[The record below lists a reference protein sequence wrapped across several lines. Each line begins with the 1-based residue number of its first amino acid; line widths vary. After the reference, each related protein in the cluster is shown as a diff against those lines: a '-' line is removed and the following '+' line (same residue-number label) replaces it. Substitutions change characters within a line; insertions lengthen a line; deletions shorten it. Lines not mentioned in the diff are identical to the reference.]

1 MPRHIGGAQ
10 KKIKIKNF
18 GKALYASIFFLSFP
32 YPLIYFFFQKIEFF
46 GKSHG
51 VEEGEG
57 RWIRKKESQSL
68 IKSLEFVYLI
78 LNLRSLFK
86 IIFIYCLVGGLN

>member
-10 KKIKIKNF
+10 KKTKIKNF

-46 GKSHG
+46 GSRMELRRG
-51 VEEGEG
+51 ERGEG
-57 RWIRKKESQSL
+57 KEKRKA
-68 IKSLEFVYLI
+68 
-78 LNLRSLFK
+78 NL
-86 IIFIYCLVGGLN
+86 